1 MSSLRRCSRPGC
13 GKNAVA
19 TLTYAYADSTAVV
32 GPLATVAEP
41 HSWDLCAD
49 HAERITVP
57 IGWEMLRVD
66 QIAIED
72 LDDPDSAA
80 AIALAANGIQLEGL
94 DEMEELTALAE
105 AVSEAGRIT
114 SGLVDDGER
123 SGDPIEFPPYRTD
136 PSNPVTS
143 RHPIY
148 GAKRRAVEKQSR
160 RSHLS
165 VVPDPSE
172 RQAGPEAGPEE
183 HYGGRHRRD

>member
-1 MSSLRRCSRPGC
+1 M
-13 GKNAVA
+13 A

-94 DEMEELTALAE
+94 DDIDELTALAE

-123 SGDPIEFPPYRTD
+123 QGDPIEFPSYDDD

-148 GAKRRAVEKQSR
+148 GAKRRAIHKQVR
-160 RSHLS
+160 RSHLT
-165 VVPDPSE
+165 VVPDPAE
-172 RQAGPEAGPEE
+172 QQAPEHAEPEE
-183 HYGGRHRRD
+183 DYGGRHRRD

>member
-1 MSSLRRCSRPGC
+1 M
-13 GKNAVA
+13 A

-66 QIAIED
+66 QISIED
-72 LDDPDSAA
+72 LDDPDTAA
-80 AIALAANGIQLEGL
+80 AVSLAADGIQLEGL
-94 DEMEELTALAE
+94 DDMHELTALAE

-123 SGDPIEFPPYRTD
+123 PGDPIEFPAYRRD
-136 PSNPVTS
+136 PSNPDTS
-143 RHPIY
+143 RHPVY

-160 RSHLS
+160 RSHLR
-165 VVPDPSE
+165 VVPDPAGSE
-172 RQAGPEAGPEE
+172 SQAQPGSEE
-183 HYGGRHRRD
+183 ESSGRHRRD